1 MFAMPETGIG
11 LVPDVGGAYF
21 LPRLPGSIGMFLGLT
36 GHRLKVNFIFSKAKS
51 VFFLFTS

>member
-21 LPRLPGSIGMFLGLT
+21 LPRLSGSIGMFLGLT
-36 GHRLKVNFIFSKAKS
+36 GHRLKVH
-51 VFFLFTS
+51 